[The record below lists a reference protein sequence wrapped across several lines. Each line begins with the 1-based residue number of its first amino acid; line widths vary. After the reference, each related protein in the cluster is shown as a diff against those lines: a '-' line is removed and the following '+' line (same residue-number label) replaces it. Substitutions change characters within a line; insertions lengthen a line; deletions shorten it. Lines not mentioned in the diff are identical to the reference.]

1 MYNILYSTINSI
13 KSDIQS
19 RTETPEEFFAKCVSD
34 RLEKGLEAYEDY
46 INQSVKYLSKIK
58 EQTLLKRI

>member
-1 MYNILYSTINSI
+1 MYIMLYSIINSI

-19 RTETPEEFFAKCVSD
+19 RTEPPEEFFVKCVSD

-46 INQSVKYLSKIK
+46 IDQSVRYLSKIK